1 MVGILDLLNISIID
15 FYPKSFFFDIGIL
28 LFLNG
33 LWGLTIKRHHILSNL
48 ISIEIMLLGVN
59 ICLVT
64 SSIYLDDVAGQVFVL
79 YIMLVS
85 AAETVT
91 GLALAILLYKTKG
104 SIMSFDN
111 LT

>member
-1 MVGILDLLNISIID
+1 MVGVTDLLHISILD
-15 FYPKSFFFDIGIL
+15 FYPKSYFYDLGIL
-28 LFLNG
+28 LFLIG
-33 LWGLTIKRHHILSNL
+33 MWGLTVKRHHILSNL

-59 ICLVT
+59 ICFVI
-64 SSIYLDDVAGQVFVL
+64 SSIYINDIAGQVFVL

-104 SIMSFDN
+104 TIMTFNQLS
-111 LT
+111 